1 MAEQNNKSQSN
12 LNPKKKKSGFK
23 RFLIF
28 IIIVALIWWFNNFT
42 IKITETEIHSN
53 KIVSP
58 VKIAFNS
65 DYHAEKIGISPDTVL
80 KKLKKIDPDAVF
92 YLGDMYSR
100 DAVQEEMNIAIELMT
115 DTVSAGFTVF
125 FVPGEHDT
133 SLKYLNILMQNGVNV
148 MNYQSAGINL
158 NGNNIRIY
166 GIDNV
171 FFSETFDLST
181 EFALDENYY
190 NILLAHIPMYE
201 YYQNF
206 GADLTLCGDT
216 HGGII
221 QLPFNKGPVY
231 YSSTD
236 EWFPEL
242 KQQRNDIYDK
252 GLFKIADNYKYMFIT
267 SGLGNS
273 PVPARLN
280 NRPEI
285 AVIDLMPV

>member
-58 VKIAFNS
+58 VKIAVIS

>member
-58 VKIAFNS
+58 VKIAVIS

-206 GADLTLCGDT
+206 SADLTLCGDT

>member
-1 MAEQNNKSQSN
+1 MAEQNKSQN
-12 LNPKKKKSGFK
+12 NNPKKKKSGFK
-23 RFLIF
+23 KFLIF
-28 IIIVALIWWFNNFT
+28 IMIIAFIWWFNNFT
-42 IKITETEIHSN
+42 IKITETEVHSN

-58 VKIAFNS
+58 VKIAVIS
-65 DYHAEKIGISPDTVL
+65 DYHAEKVGISPDTVL
-80 KKLKKIDPDAVF
+80 KKLEKIAPDAVF

-115 DTVSAGFTVF
+115 DTVNAGFTVF

-133 SLKYLNILMQNGVNV
+133 SLKYLNILMQNGINV

-158 NGNNIRIY
+158 NGNNIKIY

-231 YSSTD
+231 YNATD
-236 EWFPEL
+236 EWLPEL
-242 KQQRNDIYDK
+242 KEQRNDIYDK
-252 GLFKIADNYKYMFIT
+252 GLFKIDDNYKYMFIT

-285 AVIDLMPV
+285 AVIDLLPT